1 MKNKGFMGMIGL
13 LLAAVIVGFLAYL
26 SFTQYFGK
34 PSAHMDE
41 PTQQMAT
48 DAGIDT
54 SSQQAV
60 LESTKAK
67 IKNIEAME
75 LKQEDQLM
83 NTLKQY

>member
-1 MKNKGFMGMIGL
+1 MNNKGFMGMIGL
-13 LLAAVIVGFLAYL
+13 LLTAVIICYLAYI

-34 PSAHMDE
+34 PSAHMDQ

-67 IKNIEAME
+67 IRDVEAME
-75 LKQEDQLM
+75 LKREDQLM
-83 NTLKQY
+83 NTLNQY

>member
-1 MKNKGFMGMIGL
+1 MNNKGFMGMIGL
-13 LLAAVIVGFLAYL
+13 LLTAVIVCFLAYI

-34 PSAHMDE
+34 PSEHMDK
-41 PTQQMAT
+41 PTQKMAA

-67 IKNIEAME
+67 IKDIEAME
-75 LKQEDQLM
+75 LKREDQLM
-83 NTLKQY
+83 NSLNQY